1 MYEMILK
8 NMHYLRSVI
17 NYKTDNLKSQLDY
30 RLARKEMYVS
40 TSNLGSAFQRMLN
53 EPKRKQQNVNDVNKF
68 ILLNN
73 LFSSNIA
80 SLSYLMKQ
88 ENTQFSDKEIREI
101 RKSINSMKESYTIFT
116 EVLNELDF
124 NINLKISTE
133 VNSQQIE
140 LCHNLMQISSEI
152 KKLSTKIIQE
162 D

>member
-1 MYEMILK
+1 
-8 NMHYLRSVI
+8 
-17 NYKTDNLKSQLDY
+17 
-30 RLARKEMYVS
+30 
-40 TSNLGSAFQRMLN
+40 
-53 EPKRKQQNVNDVNKF
+53 
-68 ILLNN
+68 
-73 LFSSNIA
+73 
-80 SLSYLMKQ
+80 MKQ

-101 RKSINSMKESYTIFT
+101 RKSINSMKESYTVFT
-116 EVLNELDF
+116 EVLNELEF

>member
-1 MYEMILK
+1 M
-8 NMHYLRSVI
+8 
-17 NYKTDNLKSQLDY
+17 
-30 RLARKEMYVS
+30 KE
-40 TSNLGSAFQRMLN
+40 
-53 EPKRKQQNVNDVNKF
+53 
-68 ILLNN
+68 
-73 LFSSNIA
+73 
-80 SLSYLMKQ
+80 
-88 ENTQFSDKEIREI
+88 ENPQFSDKEIREI

>member
-1 MYEMILK
+1 
-8 NMHYLRSVI
+8 
-17 NYKTDNLKSQLDY
+17 
-30 RLARKEMYVS
+30 
-40 TSNLGSAFQRMLN
+40 
-53 EPKRKQQNVNDVNKF
+53 
-68 ILLNN
+68 
-73 LFSSNIA
+73 
-80 SLSYLMKQ
+80 MKQ

>member
-1 MYEMILK
+1 M
-8 NMHYLRSVI
+8 
-17 NYKTDNLKSQLDY
+17 
-30 RLARKEMYVS
+30 KE
-40 TSNLGSAFQRMLN
+40 
-53 EPKRKQQNVNDVNKF
+53 
-68 ILLNN
+68 
-73 LFSSNIA
+73 
-80 SLSYLMKQ
+80 
-88 ENTQFSDKEIREI
+88 ENPQFSDKEIREI
-101 RKSINSMKESYTIFT
+101 RKSLNSMKESYTVFT